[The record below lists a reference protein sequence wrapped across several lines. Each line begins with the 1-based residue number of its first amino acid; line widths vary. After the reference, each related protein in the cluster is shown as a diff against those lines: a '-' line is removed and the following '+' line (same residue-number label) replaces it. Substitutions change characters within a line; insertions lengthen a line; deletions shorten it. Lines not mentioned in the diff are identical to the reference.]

1 MRNVKQITTKSIIAI
16 ISLGI
21 LTYTTMIGSVLADE
35 IKYPSAKFNQP
46 EAKDKTELTSS
57 IFDEKIK
64 ENKALELLIFN
75 QENKNVTEEQQLV
88 DEKAQ
93 LISDMTGKIY
103 LQVKLQGQI
112 DKEQLVFQNDKNE
125 EFPFVI
131 KDEKDDTIVR
141 ILIEQHMDKINMHVK
156 TLAAKKDLDNKEMV
170 YSIHFKEKKVQHDD
184 AKEVPSKHQNQENNK
199 DKLKKDIDDKKDS
212 QKSDIKERRTS
223 LFTEKGLNDIPVQK
237 DKVQQDSN
245 KKIENERPKA
255 SGTLKVENSPP
266 TVKKVENERPKASGT
281 LKVEN
286 SPPTVKKV
294 ENDHKEQ
301 PKHKD
306 EKSKKEKK
314 KVVEKEKALPAFNR
328 DDDSKNSSQLSS
340 DIKELDEPNHKKQY
354 ILFAAGIVLATILLI
369 SAHLYSRKRGNQV

>member
-1 MRNVKQITTKSIIAI
+1 MRNVKQIATKSIIAI

-21 LTYTTMIGSVLADE
+21 FIYTTMIGSVLADE

-64 ENKALELLIFN
+64 ENKALELLIIN

-103 LQVKLQGQI
+103 LQVKLKGQI

-125 EFPFVI
+125 EFPFVL

-156 TLAAKKDLDNKEMV
+156 TLAEKKNLDNKEMV

-184 AKEVPSKHQNQENNK
+184 AKEVPSKHQNQENNQ
-199 DKLKKDIDDKKDS
+199 DQLKKDIDDKKDS

-245 KKIENERPKA
+245 KKI
-255 SGTLKVENSPP
+255 
-266 TVKKVENERPKASGT
+266 ENERPKASGT

-354 ILFAAGIVLATILLI
+354 MLFAAGIVLATILLI

>member
-1 MRNVKQITTKSIIAI
+1 MRNVKQIATKSIIAI

-35 IKYPSAKFNQP
+35 MKYPSAKFNQP

-64 ENKALELLIFN
+64 ENKALELLIFD

-93 LISDMTGKIY
+93 LISAMTGKIY
-103 LQVKLQGQI
+103 LQVKLKGQI
-112 DKEQLVFQNDKNE
+112 DKERLVFQNDKNE

-156 TLAAKKDLDNKEMV
+156 TLAEKKNLDNKEMV

-184 AKEVPSKHQNQENNK
+184 AKEVPSKHQNQENNQE
-199 DKLKKDIDDKKDS
+199 KLKKDIDDKKDS

-245 KKIENERPKA
+245 KKI
-255 SGTLKVENSPP
+255 
-266 TVKKVENERPKASGT
+266 ENERPKASGT

>member
-1 MRNVKQITTKSIIAI
+1 MRNVKQIATKSIIAI

-21 LTYTTMIGSVLADE
+21 FTYTTMIGSVLADE
-35 IKYPSAKFNQP
+35 MKYPSAKFNQP

-88 DEKAQ
+88 DEKAK

-103 LQVKLQGQI
+103 LQVKLKGQI

-156 TLAAKKDLDNKEMV
+156 TLAEKKDLDNKEMV

-184 AKEVPSKHQNQENNK
+184 AKEVPSKHQNQENNQ
-199 DKLKKDIDDKKDS
+199 DQLKKDIDDKKDS

-245 KKIENERPKA
+245 KKI
-255 SGTLKVENSPP
+255 
-266 TVKKVENERPKASGT
+266 ENERPKASGT

-354 ILFAAGIVLATILLI
+354 MLFAVGIVLATILLI

>member
-1 MRNVKQITTKSIIAI
+1 MRNVKQIATKSIIAI

-35 IKYPSAKFNQP
+35 MKYPSAKFNQP
-46 EAKDKTELTSS
+46 EVKDKTELTSS

-103 LQVKLQGQI
+103 LQVKLKSQI

-156 TLAAKKDLDNKEMV
+156 TLAEKKDLDNKEMV

-184 AKEVPSKHQNQENNK
+184 AKEVPSKHQNQENNQ
-199 DKLKKDIDDKKDS
+199 DQLKKDIDDKKDS

-245 KKIENERPKA
+245 KKI
-255 SGTLKVENSPP
+255 
-266 TVKKVENERPKASGT
+266 ENERPKASGT

-354 ILFAAGIVLATILLI
+354 MLFAAGIVLATILLI

>member
-1 MRNVKQITTKSIIAI
+1 MRNVKQIATKSIIAI

-103 LQVKLQGQI
+103 LQVKLKGQI

-156 TLAAKKDLDNKEMV
+156 TLAEKKDLDNKEML

-184 AKEVPSKHQNQENNK
+184 AKEVPSKHQNQENNQ
-199 DKLKKDIDDKKDS
+199 DQLKKDIDDKKDS

-266 TVKKVENERPKASGT
+266 TVKKVEN
-281 LKVEN
+281 N
-286 SPPTVKKV
+286 
-294 ENDHKEQ
+294 HKEQ

-306 EKSKKEKK
+306 EKSQKEKK

-354 ILFAAGIVLATILLI
+354 MLFAVGIVLATILLI

>member
-1 MRNVKQITTKSIIAI
+1 MRNVKQIATKSIIAI
-16 ISLGI
+16 ISIGI

-46 EAKDKTELTSS
+46 EAKDKTELTTS

-103 LQVKLQGQI
+103 LQVKLKGQI

-131 KDEKDDTIVR
+131 KDEKNDTIVR
-141 ILIEQHMDKINMHVK
+141 ILIEQHMDKIDMHVK
-156 TLAAKKDLDNKEMV
+156 TLAEKKDLDNKEMV

-184 AKEVPSKHQNQENNK
+184 AKEVPSKHQNQENNQ
-199 DKLKKDIDDKKDS
+199 DQLKKDIDDKKDS

-223 LFTEKGLNDIPVQK
+223 LLTEKGLNDIPVQK
-237 DKVQQDSN
+237 DEVQQDSN

-266 TVKKVENERPKASGT
+266 TVKKVEN
-281 LKVEN
+281 N
-286 SPPTVKKV
+286 
-294 ENDHKEQ
+294 HKEQ

-328 DDDSKNSSQLSS
+328 DDDSKNNSQLSS

>member
-1 MRNVKQITTKSIIAI
+1 MRNVKQIATKSIIAI

-57 IFDEKIK
+57 IFNEKIK

-103 LQVKLQGQI
+103 LQVKLKGQI

-125 EFPFVI
+125 EFPFFI

-156 TLAAKKDLDNKEMV
+156 TLAEKKDLDNKEMV

-184 AKEVPSKHQNQENNK
+184 AKEVPSKHQNQENNQ
-199 DKLKKDIDDKKDS
+199 DQLKKDIDDKKDS

-266 TVKKVENERPKASGT
+266 TVKKVEN
-281 LKVEN
+281 N
-286 SPPTVKKV
+286 
-294 ENDHKEQ
+294 HKEQ

-306 EKSKKEKK
+306 EKPKKEKK

-354 ILFAAGIVLATILLI
+354 MLFAAGIVLATILLI

>member
-1 MRNVKQITTKSIIAI
+1 MRNVKQIATKSIIAI

-21 LTYTTMIGSVLADE
+21 FTYTTMIGSVLADE
-35 IKYPSAKFNQP
+35 MKYPSAKFNQP

-88 DEKAQ
+88 DEKAK

-103 LQVKLQGQI
+103 LQVKLKGQI

-156 TLAAKKDLDNKEMV
+156 TLAEKKDLDNKEMV

-184 AKEVPSKHQNQENNK
+184 AKEVPSKHQNQENNQ
-199 DKLKKDIDDKKDS
+199 DQLKK
-212 QKSDIKERRTS
+212 
-223 LFTEKGLNDIPVQK
+223 
-237 DKVQQDSN
+237 
-245 KKIENERPKA
+245 
-255 SGTLKVENSPP
+255 
-266 TVKKVENERPKASGT
+266 
-281 LKVEN
+281 
-286 SPPTVKKV
+286 
-294 ENDHKEQ
+294 
-301 PKHKD
+301 
-306 EKSKKEKK
+306 
-314 KVVEKEKALPAFNR
+314 
-328 DDDSKNSSQLSS
+328 
-340 DIKELDEPNHKKQY
+340 
-354 ILFAAGIVLATILLI
+354 ILMT
-369 SAHLYSRKRGNQV
+369 KR

>member
-1 MRNVKQITTKSIIAI
+1 MRNVKQIATKSIIAI

-103 LQVKLQGQI
+103 LQVKLKGQI

-156 TLAAKKDLDNKEMV
+156 TLAEKKDLDNKEML

-184 AKEVPSKHQNQENNK
+184 AKEVPSKHQNQENNQ
-199 DKLKKDIDDKKDS
+199 DQLKKDIDDKKDS
-212 QKSDIKERRTS
+212 QKSNIKERRTS

-266 TVKKVENERPKASGT
+266 TVKKVEN
-281 LKVEN
+281 N
-286 SPPTVKKV
+286 
-294 ENDHKEQ
+294 HKEQ

-354 ILFAAGIVLATILLI
+354 MLFAVGIVLATILLI

>member
-1 MRNVKQITTKSIIAI
+1 MRNVKQIATKSIIAI
-16 ISLGI
+16 ISIGI

-46 EAKDKTELTSS
+46 EAKDKTELTTS

-103 LQVKLQGQI
+103 LQVKLKGQI

-131 KDEKDDTIVR
+131 KDEKNDTIVR
-141 ILIEQHMDKINMHVK
+141 ILIEQHMDKIDMHVK
-156 TLAAKKDLDNKEMV
+156 TLAEKKDLDNKEMV
-170 YSIHFKEKKVQHDD
+170 YSIHFKEKKDQHDD
-184 AKEVPSKHQNQENNK
+184 AKEVPSKHQNQENNQ
-199 DKLKKDIDDKKDS
+199 DQLKKDIDDKKDS

-223 LFTEKGLNDIPVQK
+223 LLTEKGLNDIPVQK

-266 TVKKVENERPKASGT
+266 TVKKVEN
-281 LKVEN
+281 N
-286 SPPTVKKV
+286 
-294 ENDHKEQ
+294 HKEQ

-328 DDDSKNSSQLSS
+328 DDDSKNNSQLSS

>member
-1 MRNVKQITTKSIIAI
+1 MRNVKQIATKSIIAI

-57 IFDEKIK
+57 IFNEKIK

-103 LQVKLQGQI
+103 LQVKLKGQI

-125 EFPFVI
+125 EFPFFI

-141 ILIEQHMDKINMHVK
+141 ILIEQHMDKINIHVK
-156 TLAAKKDLDNKEMV
+156 TLAEKKDLDNKEMV

-184 AKEVPSKHQNQENNK
+184 AKEVPSKHQNQENNQ
-199 DKLKKDIDDKKDS
+199 DQLKKDIDDKKDS

-266 TVKKVENERPKASGT
+266 TVKKVEN
-281 LKVEN
+281 N
-286 SPPTVKKV
+286 
-294 ENDHKEQ
+294 HKEQ

-354 ILFAAGIVLATILLI
+354 MLFAAGIVLATILLI

>member
-1 MRNVKQITTKSIIAI
+1 MRNVKQIATKSIIAI
-16 ISLGI
+16 ISIGI

-46 EAKDKTELTSS
+46 EAKDKTELTTS

-103 LQVKLQGQI
+103 LQVKLKGQI

-131 KDEKDDTIVR
+131 KDEKNDTIVR
-141 ILIEQHMDKINMHVK
+141 ILIEQHMDKIDMHVK
-156 TLAAKKDLDNKEMV
+156 TLAEKKDLDNKEMV

-184 AKEVPSKHQNQENNK
+184 AKEVPSKHQNQENNQ
-199 DKLKKDIDDKKDS
+199 DQLKKDIDDKKDS

-223 LFTEKGLNDIPVQK
+223 LLTEKGLNDIPVQK

-266 TVKKVENERPKASGT
+266 TVKKVEN
-281 LKVEN
+281 N
-286 SPPTVKKV
+286 
-294 ENDHKEQ
+294 HKEQ

-328 DDDSKNSSQLSS
+328 DDDSKNNSQLSS

-354 ILFAAGIVLATILLI
+354 ILFAAGIVLVTILLI

>member
-1 MRNVKQITTKSIIAI
+1 MRNVKKIATKSIIAI

-103 LQVKLQGQI
+103 LQVKLKGQI

-156 TLAAKKDLDNKEMV
+156 TLAEKKDLDNKEML

-184 AKEVPSKHQNQENNK
+184 AKEVPSKHQNQENNQ
-199 DKLKKDIDDKKDS
+199 DQLKKDIDDKKDS

-266 TVKKVENERPKASGT
+266 TVKKVEN
-281 LKVEN
+281 N
-286 SPPTVKKV
+286 
-294 ENDHKEQ
+294 HKEQ

-354 ILFAAGIVLATILLI
+354 MLFAVGIVLATILLI

>member
-1 MRNVKQITTKSIIAI
+1 MRNVKQIATKSIIAI

-57 IFDEKIK
+57 NFDEKIK

-103 LQVKLQGQI
+103 LQVKLKGQI

-156 TLAAKKDLDNKEMV
+156 TLAEKKDLDNKEML

-184 AKEVPSKHQNQENNK
+184 AKEVPSKHQNQENNQ
-199 DKLKKDIDDKKDS
+199 DQLKKDIDDKKDS

-266 TVKKVENERPKASGT
+266 TVKKVEN
-281 LKVEN
+281 N
-286 SPPTVKKV
+286 
-294 ENDHKEQ
+294 HKEQ

-354 ILFAAGIVLATILLI
+354 MLFAVGIVLATILLI

>member
-1 MRNVKQITTKSIIAI
+1 MRNVKQIATKSIIAI

-21 LTYTTMIGSVLADE
+21 LTYTTMIVSVLADE

-57 IFDEKIK
+57 IFNEKIK

-103 LQVKLQGQI
+103 LQVKLKGQI

-125 EFPFVI
+125 EFPFFI

-156 TLAAKKDLDNKEMV
+156 TLAEKKDLDNKEMV

-184 AKEVPSKHQNQENNK
+184 AKEVPSKHQNQENNQ
-199 DKLKKDIDDKKDS
+199 DQLKKDIDDKKDS

-266 TVKKVENERPKASGT
+266 TVKKVEN
-281 LKVEN
+281 N
-286 SPPTVKKV
+286 
-294 ENDHKEQ
+294 HKEQ

-354 ILFAAGIVLATILLI
+354 MLFAAGIVLATILLI

>member
-1 MRNVKQITTKSIIAI
+1 MRNVKQIATKSIIAI

-57 IFDEKIK
+57 IFNEKIK

-103 LQVKLQGQI
+103 LQVKLKGQI

-125 EFPFVI
+125 EFPFFI

-156 TLAAKKDLDNKEMV
+156 TLAEKKDLDNKEMV

-184 AKEVPSKHQNQENNK
+184 AKEVPSKHQNQENNQ
-199 DKLKKDIDDKKDS
+199 DQLKKDIDDKKDS

-266 TVKKVENERPKASGT
+266 TVKKVEN
-281 LKVEN
+281 N
-286 SPPTVKKV
+286 
-294 ENDHKEQ
+294 HKEQ

-354 ILFAAGIVLATILLI
+354 MLFAAGIVLATILLI
-369 SAHLYSRKRGNQV
+369 SAHLYSRKGGNQV

>member
-1 MRNVKQITTKSIIAI
+1 MRNVKQIATKSIIAI

-103 LQVKLQGQI
+103 LQVKLKGQI

-156 TLAAKKDLDNKEMV
+156 TLAEKKNLDNKEMV

-184 AKEVPSKHQNQENNK
+184 AKEVPSKHQNQENNQ
-199 DKLKKDIDDKKDS
+199 DQLKKDIDDKKDS

-255 SGTLKVENSPP
+255 SGALKVENSP
-266 TVKKVENERPKASGT
+266 T
-281 LKVEN
+281 
-286 SPPTVKKV
+286 TVKKV

-314 KVVEKEKALPAFNR
+314 KIVEKEKALPAFNR
-328 DDDSKNSSQLSS
+328 DDDSKNSSQLSN

-354 ILFAAGIVLATILLI
+354 MLFAAGIVLATILLI

>member
-1 MRNVKQITTKSIIAI
+1 MRNVKQIATKSIIAI

-103 LQVKLQGQI
+103 LQVKLKGQI
-112 DKEQLVFQNDKNE
+112 EKEQLVFQNDKNE

-131 KDEKDDTIVR
+131 KGEKDDTIVR

-156 TLAAKKDLDNKEMV
+156 TLAEKKDLDNKEMV

-184 AKEVPSKHQNQENNK
+184 AKEVPSKHQNQENNQ
-199 DKLKKDIDDKKDS
+199 DQLKKDIDDKKDS
-212 QKSDIKERRTS
+212 QKSDNKERRTS

-245 KKIENERPKA
+245 KKI
-255 SGTLKVENSPP
+255 
-266 TVKKVENERPKASGT
+266 ENERPKASGT

>member
-1 MRNVKQITTKSIIAI
+1 MRNVKQIATKSIIAI
-16 ISLGI
+16 ISLGM

-35 IKYPSAKFNQP
+35 INYPSAKFNQP

-103 LQVKLQGQI
+103 LQVKLKGQI

-131 KDEKDDTIVR
+131 KDEKDYTIVR
-141 ILIEQHMDKINMHVK
+141 ILIEHHMDKINMHVK
-156 TLAAKKDLDNKEMV
+156 TLTEKKDLDNKEMV
-170 YSIHFKEKKVQHDD
+170 YSIHFKEKKVQHND
-184 AKEVPSKHQNQENNK
+184 AKEVPSKHQNQENNQ
-199 DKLKKDIDDKKDS
+199 DQLKKDIDDKKDS

-237 DKVQQDSN
+237 DKVQQDSD

-266 TVKKVENERPKASGT
+266 TVKKVEN
-281 LKVEN
+281 N
-286 SPPTVKKV
+286 
-294 ENDHKEQ
+294 HKEQ

-354 ILFAAGIVLATILLI
+354 MLFAAGIVLATILLI
-369 SAHLYSRKRGNQV
+369 STHLYSRKRGNQV

>member
-1 MRNVKQITTKSIIAI
+1 MRNVKQIATKSIIAI
-16 ISLGI
+16 ISIGI

-46 EAKDKTELTSS
+46 EAKDKTELTTS

-64 ENKALELLIFN
+64 ENKALELLIVN

-103 LQVKLQGQI
+103 LQVKLKGQI

-131 KDEKDDTIVR
+131 KDEKNDTIVR
-141 ILIEQHMDKINMHVK
+141 ILIEQHMDKIDMHVK
-156 TLAAKKDLDNKEMV
+156 TLAEKKDLDNKEMV

-184 AKEVPSKHQNQENNK
+184 AKEVPSKHQNQENNQ
-199 DKLKKDIDDKKDS
+199 DQLKKDIDDKKDS

-223 LFTEKGLNDIPVQK
+223 LLTEKGLNDIPVQK

-266 TVKKVENERPKASGT
+266 TVKKVEN
-281 LKVEN
+281 N
-286 SPPTVKKV
+286 
-294 ENDHKEQ
+294 HKEQ

-328 DDDSKNSSQLSS
+328 DDDSKNNSQLSS

>member
-1 MRNVKQITTKSIIAI
+1 MRNVKQIATKSIIAI

-103 LQVKLQGQI
+103 LQVKLKGQI

-156 TLAAKKDLDNKEMV
+156 TLDEKKNLDNKEMV

-184 AKEVPSKHQNQENNK
+184 AKEVPSKHQNQENNQ
-199 DKLKKDIDDKKDS
+199 DQLKKDIDDKKDS

-245 KKIENERPKA
+245 KKI
-255 SGTLKVENSPP
+255 
-266 TVKKVENERPKASGT
+266 ENERPKASGT

-354 ILFAAGIVLATILLI
+354 MLFAAGIVLANILLI

>member
-1 MRNVKQITTKSIIAI
+1 MRNVKQIATKSIIAI
-16 ISLGI
+16 ISIVI

-46 EAKDKTELTSS
+46 EAKDKTELTTS

-103 LQVKLQGQI
+103 LQVKLKGQI

-131 KDEKDDTIVR
+131 KDEKNDTIVR
-141 ILIEQHMDKINMHVK
+141 ILIEQHMDKIDMHVK
-156 TLAAKKDLDNKEMV
+156 TLAEKKDLDNKEMV

-184 AKEVPSKHQNQENNK
+184 AKEVPSKHQNQENNQ
-199 DKLKKDIDDKKDS
+199 DQLKKDIDDKKDS

-223 LFTEKGLNDIPVQK
+223 LLTEKGLNDIPVQK

-266 TVKKVENERPKASGT
+266 TVKKVEN
-281 LKVEN
+281 N
-286 SPPTVKKV
+286 
-294 ENDHKEQ
+294 HKEQ

-328 DDDSKNSSQLSS
+328 DDDSKNNSQLSS

>member
-1 MRNVKQITTKSIIAI
+1 MRNVKQIATKSIIAI

-21 LTYTTMIGSVLADE
+21 FTYTTMIGSVLADE
-35 IKYPSAKFNQP
+35 MKYPSAKFNQP

-88 DEKAQ
+88 DEKAK

-103 LQVKLQGQI
+103 LQVKLKGQI

-156 TLAAKKDLDNKEMV
+156 TLAEKKDLDNKEMV

-184 AKEVPSKHQNQENNK
+184 AKEVPSKHQNQENNQ
-199 DKLKKDIDDKKDS
+199 DQLKKDIDDKKDS

-245 KKIENERPKA
+245 KKI
-255 SGTLKVENSPP
+255 
-266 TVKKVENERPKASGT
+266 ENERPKASGT

-354 ILFAAGIVLATILLI
+354 MLFAAGIVLATILLI
-369 SAHLYSRKRGNQV
+369 SAHLYSRKRGKQV

>member
-1 MRNVKQITTKSIIAI
+1 MRNVKQIATKSIIAI
-16 ISLGI
+16 ISIGI

-46 EAKDKTELTSS
+46 EAKDKTELTTS

-103 LQVKLQGQI
+103 LQVKLKGQI

-131 KDEKDDTIVR
+131 KDEKNDTIVR
-141 ILIEQHMDKINMHVK
+141 ILIEQHMDKIDMHVK
-156 TLAAKKDLDNKEMV
+156 TLAEKKDLDNKEMV

-184 AKEVPSKHQNQENNK
+184 AKELPSKHQNQENNQ
-199 DKLKKDIDDKKDS
+199 DQLKKDIDDKKDS

-223 LFTEKGLNDIPVQK
+223 LLTEKGLNDIPVQK

-266 TVKKVENERPKASGT
+266 TVKKVEN
-281 LKVEN
+281 N
-286 SPPTVKKV
+286 
-294 ENDHKEQ
+294 HKEQ

-328 DDDSKNSSQLSS
+328 DDDSKNNSQLSS

>member
-1 MRNVKQITTKSIIAI
+1 MKNVKQIATKSFIAI
-16 ISLGI
+16 IGLAIITS
-21 LTYTTMIGSVLADE
+21 TTTIGSVFAE
-35 IKYPSAKFNQP
+35 EMKHPSAKFNQP
-46 EAKDKTELTSS
+46 EAKDKAELTSS

-64 ENKALELLIFN
+64 ENKATELQIFD
-75 QENKNVTEEQQLV
+75 QENKNVTDEQQLV
-88 DEKAQ
+88 EEKAQ

-103 LQVKLQGQI
+103 LQVKLKGQI

-156 TLAAKKDLDNKEMV
+156 TLAEKKNLDNKEMV

-184 AKEVPSKHQNQENNK
+184 AKEVPSKHQNQENNQ
-199 DKLKKDIDDKKDS
+199 DQLKKDIDDKKDS
-212 QKSDIKERRTS
+212 QKSDTKERRTS

-266 TVKKVENERPKASGT
+266 TIKKVEN
-281 LKVEN
+281 N
-286 SPPTVKKV
+286 
-294 ENDHKEQ
+294 HKEQ

-354 ILFAAGIVLATILLI
+354 MLFAAGIVLATILLI

>member
-1 MRNVKQITTKSIIAI
+1 MRNVKQIATKSIIAI

-46 EAKDKTELTSS
+46 EAKDKTELTTS

-75 QENKNVTEEQQLV
+75 QENKNVTEEQKLV

-103 LQVKLQGQI
+103 LQVKLKGQI

-156 TLAAKKDLDNKEMV
+156 TLAEKKNLDNKEMV

-184 AKEVPSKHQNQENNK
+184 AKEVPSKHQNQENNQ
-199 DKLKKDIDDKKDS
+199 DQLKKDS
-212 QKSDIKERRTS
+212 QKSDTKERRTS

-266 TVKKVENERPKASGT
+266 TIKKVEN
-281 LKVEN
+281 N
-286 SPPTVKKV
+286 
-294 ENDHKEQ
+294 HKEQ

>member
-1 MRNVKQITTKSIIAI
+1 MRNVKQIATKSIIAI

-21 LTYTTMIGSVLADE
+21 LTCTTMIGSVLADE

-46 EAKDKTELTSS
+46 EAKDKTELTTS

-103 LQVKLQGQI
+103 LQVKLKGQI

-156 TLAAKKDLDNKEMV
+156 TLAEKKNLDNKEMV

-184 AKEVPSKHQNQENNK
+184 AKEVPSKHQNQENNQ
-199 DKLKKDIDDKKDS
+199 DQLKKDIDDKKDS
-212 QKSDIKERRTS
+212 QKSDTKERRTS

-266 TVKKVENERPKASGT
+266 TIKKVEN
-281 LKVEN
+281 N
-286 SPPTVKKV
+286 
-294 ENDHKEQ
+294 HKEQ

-328 DDDSKNSSQLSS
+328 DDD
-340 DIKELDEPNHKKQY
+340 IKELDEPNHKKQY
-354 ILFAAGIVLATILLI
+354 MLFAAGIVLATILLI

>member
-1 MRNVKQITTKSIIAI
+1 MRNVKQIATKSIIAI

-46 EAKDKTELTSS
+46 EAKDKTELTPS

-103 LQVKLQGQI
+103 LQVKLKGQI

-156 TLAAKKDLDNKEMV
+156 TLAEKKNLDNKEMV

-184 AKEVPSKHQNQENNK
+184 AKEVPSKHQNQENNQ
-199 DKLKKDIDDKKDS
+199 DQLKKDIDHKKDS

-245 KKIENERPKA
+245 KKI
-255 SGTLKVENSPP
+255 
-266 TVKKVENERPKASGT
+266 ENERPKASGT

>member
-1 MRNVKQITTKSIIAI
+1 MRNVKQIATKSIIAI

-21 LTYTTMIGSVLADE
+21 FTYTTMIGSVLADE
-35 IKYPSAKFNQP
+35 MKYPSAKFNQP

-88 DEKAQ
+88 DEKAK

-103 LQVKLQGQI
+103 LQVKLKGQI
-112 DKEQLVFQNDKNE
+112 DKERLVFQNDKNE

-156 TLAAKKDLDNKEMV
+156 TLAEKKNLDNKEMV

-184 AKEVPSKHQNQENNK
+184 AKEVPSKHQNQENNQ
-199 DKLKKDIDDKKDS
+199 DQLKKDIDDKKDS

-245 KKIENERPKA
+245 KKI
-255 SGTLKVENSPP
+255 
-266 TVKKVENERPKASGT
+266 ENERPKASGT

-354 ILFAAGIVLATILLI
+354 MLFAAGIVLATILLI

>member
-1 MRNVKQITTKSIIAI
+1 
-16 ISLGI
+16 
-21 LTYTTMIGSVLADE
+21 MIGSVLADE

-103 LQVKLQGQI
+103 LQVKLKGQI

-156 TLAAKKDLDNKEMV
+156 TLDEKKNLDNKEMV

-184 AKEVPSKHQNQENNK
+184 AKEVPSKHQNQENNQ
-199 DKLKKDIDDKKDS
+199 DQLKKDIDDKKDS

-266 TVKKVENERPKASGT
+266 TVKKVEN
-281 LKVEN
+281 
-286 SPPTVKKV
+286 
-294 ENDHKEQ
+294 DHKEQ

-314 KVVEKEKALPAFNR
+314 KVDEKEKALPAFNR

-354 ILFAAGIVLATILLI
+354 MLFAAGIVLATILLI

>member
-156 TLAAKKDLDNKEMV
+156 TLVAKKDLDNKEMV

-266 TVKKVENERPKASGT
+266 TVKKVEN
-281 LKVEN
+281 
-286 SPPTVKKV
+286 
-294 ENDHKEQ
+294 DHKEQ

>member
-1 MRNVKQITTKSIIAI
+1 MRNVKQIATKSIIAI

-46 EAKDKTELTSS
+46 EAKDKTELTTS

-103 LQVKLQGQI
+103 LQVKLKGQI

-156 TLAAKKDLDNKEMV
+156 TLAEKKNLDNKEMV

-184 AKEVPSKHQNQENNK
+184 AKEVPSKHQNQENNQ
-199 DKLKKDIDDKKDS
+199 DQLKKDIDDKKIVKNQILRKDV
-212 QKSDIKERRTS
+212 
-223 LFTEKGLNDIPVQK
+223 LAFFTEKGLNDIPVQK

-266 TVKKVENERPKASGT
+266 TIKKVEN
-281 LKVEN
+281 N
-286 SPPTVKKV
+286 
-294 ENDHKEQ
+294 HKEQ

-354 ILFAAGIVLATILLI
+354 MLFAAGIVLATILLI

>member
-1 MRNVKQITTKSIIAI
+1 MRNVKQIATKSIIAI

-35 IKYPSAKFNQP
+35 MKYPSAKFNQP

-103 LQVKLQGQI
+103 LQVKLKSQI

-156 TLAAKKDLDNKEMV
+156 TLAEKKDLDNKEMV

-184 AKEVPSKHQNQENNK
+184 AKEVPSKHQNQENNQ
-199 DKLKKDIDDKKDS
+199 DQLKKDIDDKKDS

-255 SGTLKVENSPP
+255 SGTLKVENSH
-266 TVKKVENERPKASGT
+266 
-281 LKVEN
+281 
-286 SPPTVKKV
+286 PTVKKV

-354 ILFAAGIVLATILLI
+354 MLFAAGIVLATILLI

>member
-1 MRNVKQITTKSIIAI
+1 MRNVKQIATKSIIAI

-35 IKYPSAKFNQP
+35 MKYPSAKFNQP

-64 ENKALELLIFN
+64 ENKALELLIFD

-103 LQVKLQGQI
+103 LQVKLKGQI

-131 KDEKDDTIVR
+131 KGEKDDTIVR

-156 TLAAKKDLDNKEMV
+156 TLAEKKNLDNKEMV

-184 AKEVPSKHQNQENNK
+184 AKEVPSKHQNQENNQ
-199 DKLKKDIDDKKDS
+199 DQLKKDIDDKKDS
-212 QKSDIKERRTS
+212 QKSDVKERRTS

-245 KKIENERPKA
+245 KKI
-255 SGTLKVENSPP
+255 
-266 TVKKVENERPKASGT
+266 ENERPKASGT

-354 ILFAAGIVLATILLI
+354 MLFAAGIVLATILLI

>member
-1 MRNVKQITTKSIIAI
+1 MRNVKQIATKSIIAI

-35 IKYPSAKFNQP
+35 MKYPSAKFNQP

-103 LQVKLQGQI
+103 LQVKLKGQI

-131 KDEKDDTIVR
+131 KDEKNDTIVR
-141 ILIEQHMDKINMHVK
+141 ILIEQHMDKIDMHVK
-156 TLAAKKDLDNKEMV
+156 TLAEKKDLDNKEMV

-184 AKEVPSKHQNQENNK
+184 AKEVPSKHQNQENNQ
-199 DKLKKDIDDKKDS
+199 DQLKKDIDDKKDS

-223 LFTEKGLNDIPVQK
+223 LLTEKGLNDIPVQK

-255 SGTLKVENSPP
+255 SGTLKVENS
-266 TVKKVENERPKASGT
+266 S
-281 LKVEN
+281 
-286 SPPTVKKV
+286 PTVKKV

-354 ILFAAGIVLATILLI
+354 MLFAAGIVLATILLI

>member
-1 MRNVKQITTKSIIAI
+1 MRNVKQIATKSIIAI

-103 LQVKLQGQI
+103 LQVKLKGQI
-112 DKEQLVFQNDKNE
+112 EKEQLVFQNDKNE

-131 KDEKDDTIVR
+131 KGEKDDTIVR
-141 ILIEQHMDKINMHVK
+141 ILIEQHMDKVNMHVK
-156 TLAAKKDLDNKEMV
+156 TLAEKKDLDNKEMV

-184 AKEVPSKHQNQENNK
+184 AKEVPSKHQNQENNQ

-245 KKIENERPKA
+245 KKI
-255 SGTLKVENSPP
+255 
-266 TVKKVENERPKASGT
+266 ENERPKASGT

-354 ILFAAGIVLATILLI
+354 MLFTAGIVLATILLI

>member
-1 MRNVKQITTKSIIAI
+1 MRNVKQIATKSIIAI

-46 EAKDKTELTSS
+46 EAKDKTELTTS

-103 LQVKLQGQI
+103 LQVKLKGQI

-156 TLAAKKDLDNKEMV
+156 TLAEKKNLDNKEMV

-184 AKEVPSKHQNQENNK
+184 AKEVPSKHQNQENNQ
-199 DKLKKDIDDKKDS
+199 DQLKKDIDDKKDS
-212 QKSDIKERRTS
+212 QKSDTKERRTS
-223 LFTEKGLNDIPVQK
+223 FFTEKGLNDIPVQK

-266 TVKKVENERPKASGT
+266 TIKKVEN
-281 LKVEN
+281 N
-286 SPPTVKKV
+286 
-294 ENDHKEQ
+294 HKEQ

-354 ILFAAGIVLATILLI
+354 MLFAAGIVLATILLI